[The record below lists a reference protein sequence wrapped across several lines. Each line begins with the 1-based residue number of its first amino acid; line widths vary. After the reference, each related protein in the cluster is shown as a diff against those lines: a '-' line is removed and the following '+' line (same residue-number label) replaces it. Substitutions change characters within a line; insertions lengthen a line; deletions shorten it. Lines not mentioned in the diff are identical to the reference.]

1 MSTTERA
8 KARTTASRSPKSTK
22 KDTDFSVSRGGSFVG
37 IVVAIGAVCGLA
49 LFWRGWQQAFAFS
62 HGLDKNLPAFTY
74 FWLTLLAFNLL
85 VLPTVFAL
93 WYLRMWKTAGNP
105 SAQITRQ
112 QEGKRLWNL
121 WLLTL
126 AFTVAVFWGGSY
138 FAEEDA
144 SWHQIVIRDTA
155 FTPSHIVLF
164 FGIFPLLI
172 YIAAGI
178 YIYGR
183 TNLPH
188 IYGGRRFP
196 VSIGLII
203 GGSVL
208 LLFQVAMNEFGHS
221 FFTPEELF
229 VAPLHWP
236 FVIFGYLLAGTFA
249 IWFETLPRIGELAR
263 QEQQE
268 HAAGQGQAVEQRA
281 TDAGVSATSGSAPA
295 QAT

>member
-1 MSTTERA
+1 M
-8 KARTTASRSPKSTK
+8 P
-22 KDTDFSVSRGGSFVG
+22 V
-37 IVVAIGAVCGLA
+37 LA
-49 LFWRGWQQAFAFS
+49 GWQQAFAFS

-85 VLPTVFAL
+85 VLPSVFAI
-93 WYLRMWKTAGNP
+93 WYLRMWKSAGNP
-105 SAQITRQ
+105 AAQITRQ

-126 AFTVAVFWGGSY
+126 AFTVAVFFGGSF

-144 SWHQIVIRDTA
+144 SWHQVVIRDTA

-172 YIAAGI
+172 YLAAGI

-188 IYGGRRFP
+188 MYGGRRFP

-249 IWFETLPRIGELAR
+249 IWFETLPASVNWPPR
-263 QEQQE
+263 
-268 HAAGQGQAVEQRA
+268 AAGARGWPGAGSRAACDGRGRFRDQRLGHRAGHIGSTAVRGHCDVPGWGWRSR
-281 TDAGVSATSGSAPA
+281 TSAPPRVSTPPRGVA
-295 QAT
+295 RHASQL